1 MKTVNLIPLKLRQR
15 WEWQSQA
22 ITWVLT
28 WSIIAIFLWITY
40 TIFAQ
45 RHAAAKQQLE
55 IEQSLVSGVS
65 QATHQIQQLTLQST
79 QSKTLIEHAQLLEL
93 TDVPLALLQTLVEC
107 CQLQVRGIQIDS
119 IRLDEITPST
129 IKDNVVTPAHKQ
141 LLFNGVAESDP
152 RATSFVNSLQ
162 ASGQFQVVEL
172 LSITGSNDLPERSFS
187 IRCEQKQ

>member
-1 MKTVNLIPLKLRQR
+1 MKSVNLIPLKLRQR

-22 ITWVLT
+22 ITWALA

-40 TIFAQ
+40 TIFEQ
-45 RHAAAKQQLE
+45 RHAAAKQQLVTD
-55 IEQSLVSGVS
+55 QTFVSRVS
-65 QATHQIQQLTLQST
+65 EATSQIQQLTVQST
-79 QSKTLIEHAQLLEL
+79 QSKTLVENAQLLEL

-119 IRLDEITPST
+119 IRLDEIAPST
-129 IKDNVVTPAHKQ
+129 IKENVVTPARKQ

-162 ASGQFQVVEL
+162 ASGQFAVVEL
-172 LSITGSNDLPERSFS
+172 LSITGSEDRPERSFS